1 MSGSNSQQ
9 VLLMFRLSCQHYV
22 CSIAFSCF
30 VSYPH
35 PVLDSGGYFQNYV
48 NTFFWST
55 LAIVKQNEGKGF
67 AVKPHQ
73 LQLTSPCRLAPSLP
87 AFRLLVSLA
96 AWCNK
101 AWRFTEKPPE
111 ISGHRSAKTGNTVC
125 ETHNVCKLEPHLP
138 NSRGGPTSPP
148 CPAKHR
154 WTFPPFTDNKREN
167 RKKTK
172 HAVFFDER
180 FAWHFKTWWHV
191 VIQKTVL

>member
-1 MSGSNSQQ
+1 MARCHWHAQTLQSGDQTITCHDCHPAVGRHVTYRIVEVSEGWECATNFISYYTYSWFERHVFTHGNATCLGKSPNSDVAGKLCKSLWVDQTPS
-9 VLLMFRLSCQHYV
+9 RSCWCLSCQHYM

-48 NTFFWST
+48 NTLFWST

-67 AVKPHQ
+67 TVKPHQ

-101 AWRFTEKPPE
+101 AW
-111 ISGHRSAKTGNTVC
+111 
-125 ETHNVCKLEPHLP
+125 
-138 NSRGGPTSPP
+138 
-148 CPAKHR
+148 
-154 WTFPPFTDNKREN
+154 
-167 RKKTK
+167 
-172 HAVFFDER
+172 
-180 FAWHFKTWWHV
+180 
-191 VIQKTVL
+191 